1 MAFHPY
7 PQLIPS
13 VFNLSGFA
21 PPRRLTIASH
31 WPWVDHPAS
40 GPGHATTTHS
50 LVFAFA
56 TTTPHGL
63 TSRRAADSQAH
74 SSKGTPSPQK
84 ALTDCKHTVSGTISL
99 PSRGTFHHSLTVLS
113 AIGHNEYS
121 GLPGGPGR
129 FTADSTSPL
138 LLGKNCQRTH
148 CMLSRTGLSP
158 STAGHP
164 RPLPLTRMPQA
175 TSCQTSPARP
185 HNTDTAT
192 PDRYHTAPV

>member
-1 MAFHPY
+1 M
-7 PQLIPS
+7 IRR
-13 VFNLSGFA
+13 
-21 PPRRLTIASH
+21 PPRSTLF
-31 WPWVDHPAS
+31 PY
-40 GPGHATTTHS
+40 TTLFRS

-84 ALTDCKHTVSGTISL
+84 ALTDCKRTVSGTISL

-138 LLGKNCQRTH
+138 LLGAPRNPTTHAFTYRT
-148 CMLSRTGLSP
+148 LTVYGRPFQTTSA
-158 STAGHP
+158 STHD
-164 RPLPLTRMPQA
+164 RA
-175 TSCQTSPARP
+175 TDCQTSRTRP
-185 HNTDTAT
+185 HNPDHAT
-192 PDRYHTAPV
+192 PDRYHTQPV

>member
-7 PQLIPS
+7 PQLIPA
-13 VFNLSGFA
+13 VFNLRGFA
-21 PPRRLTIASH
+21 PPQRLTDASH

-40 GPGHATTTHS
+40 GPGHATNNRPQ
-50 LVFAFA
+50 LGLGFP

-74 SSKGTPSPQK
+74 SSKGTPSPHNE
-84 ALTDCKHTVSGTISL
+84 ALTACRHTVSRTLSL

-113 AIGHNEYS
+113 TIGHITYS

-138 LLGKNCQRTH
+138 LLGHHSTPRTLCFH
-148 CMLSRTGLSP
+148 VPDSHRLR
-158 STAGHP
+158 
-164 RPLPLTRMPQA
+164 QA
-175 TSCQTSPARP
+175 IPNHFR
-185 HNTDTAT
+185 
-192 PDRYHTAPV
+192 